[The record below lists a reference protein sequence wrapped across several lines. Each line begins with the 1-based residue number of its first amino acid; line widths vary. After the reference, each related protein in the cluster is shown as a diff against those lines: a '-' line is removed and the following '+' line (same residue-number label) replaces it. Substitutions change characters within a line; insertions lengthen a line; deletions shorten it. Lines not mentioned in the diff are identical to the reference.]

1 MAISGRSG
9 FGSHHV
15 VLVFHRHLLH
25 TRENLLR
32 LVRRHRLPVVV
43 VALVAEGADL
53 VALLVLELGVLAV
66 GDLAG
71 RQPAR
76 VLLRLLDLILV
87 VLRPR
92 LEPLR
97 LLHGPRELLR
107 ALQVGRARHLTGPV
121 LARRRLLHDALE
133 ELVAHDGQARDFA
146 LEVVSVPVGAVVLLQ
161 VVHGGEHHA
170 GRGVA
175 RQALVVVLLHPGRL
189 MRR

>member
-1 MAISGRSG
+1 MHSATSS
-9 FGSHHV
+9 SD
-15 VLVFHRHLLH
+15 
-25 TRENLLR
+25 
-32 LVRRHRLPVVV
+32 LPTLV
-43 VALVAEGADL
+43 VAVVAEGADL

-76 VLLRLLDLILV
+76 VLLRLLDLIRV

-121 LARRRLLHDALE
+121 LARRRLLHVLE
-133 ELVAHDGQARDFA
+133 
-146 LEVVSVPVGAVVLLQ
+146 
-161 VVHGGEHHA
+161 
-170 GRGVA
+170 RGVQRA
-175 RQALVVVLLHPGRL
+175 RLQQP
-189 MRR
+189 RRGFGFGFGLAHSKLSPHQP